1 MQRNYVFKLV
11 NVFAE
16 TPFGGNPLAVF
27 LDAGGLSDVQMQQIA
42 RQMNLS
48 ETVFVLPS
56 ERSAARLRIYT
67 PSYEL
72 PFAGH
77 PVLGTAAVL
86 HTERQLGENF
96 VLETQAAPIS
106 IQYLEGRYQLTTQLR
121 SAESAEL
128 TAAACAKMF
137 GVSEEDIVSTPEW
150 ISTGSVQLLIQL
162 ASRDA
167 VLNARVAAEMFFEQ
181 AAKKAGQAIAYLW
194 HVADGVATVRLFF
207 EQNGQVIEDPGT
219 GSACANLGAW
229 HVHHGQVPVHLRVEQ
244 GEVLQRPNVLHLS
257 VTAAG
262 EVHVA
267 GAVISIG
274 EGVLHVDSECASPSP

>member
-1 MQRNYVFKLV
+1 MQKNYAFKIV

-27 LDAGGLSDVQMQQIA
+27 VDAQGLSDMQMQHIA

-56 ERSAARLRIYT
+56 EVADARLRIFT
-67 PSYEL
+67 PAYEL

-77 PVLGTAAVL
+77 PVLGSAAVL
-86 HTERQLGENF
+86 HQERQLAENF
-96 VLETQAAPIS
+96 VLETQAAPIP
-106 IQYLEGRYQLTTQLR
+106 IQHSQGLYRLATRLQ
-121 SAESAEL
+121 AAHSAEL
-128 TAAACAKMF
+128 SAAEVAQMLGLSPA
-137 GVSEEDIVSTPEW
+137 DIVSDPEW
-150 ISTGSVQLLIQL
+150 VSAGSMQLLIQV

-167 VLNARVAAEMFFEQ
+167 VLRARAVPDLFFEK
-181 AAKKAGQAIAYLW
+181 AAKQAGQAIAYLW

-207 EQNGQVIEDPGT
+207 EQNGQIVEDPGT

-229 HVHHGQVPVHLRVEQ
+229 HAHHGQVPVRLRVEQ

-257 VTAAG
+257 VTAEG
-262 EVHVA
+262 EVQVA
-267 GAVISIG
+267 GAVISMG
-274 EGVLHVDSECASPSP
+274 EGVLHVAD

>member
-1 MQRNYVFKLV
+1 MQKNYGFKIV

-27 LDAGGLSDVQMQQIA
+27 FDAQGLSDTEMQLIA

-56 ERSAARLRIYT
+56 DIADARLRIFT
-67 PSYEL
+67 PAYEL

-77 PVLGTAAVL
+77 PVLGSAAVL
-86 HTERQLGENF
+86 HKERQLAENF

-137 GVSEEDIVSTPEW
+137 GVSEAEIVSAPEW
-150 ISTGSVQLLIQL
+150 ISTGSAQLLIQL

-167 VLNARVAAEMFFEQ
+167 VLNARVTAEMFFEQ

-207 EQNGQVIEDPGT
+207 EQNGQVVEDPGT

-229 HVHHGQVPVHLRVEQ
+229 HVHHGRMPICLRVEQ
-244 GEVLQRPNVLHLS
+244 GEVIQRPNVLHLS
-257 VTAAG
+257 VTADG
-262 EVHVA
+262 EIHVA
-267 GAVISIG
+267 GAVIPIG
-274 EGVLHVDSECASPSP
+274 EGVLHMDH